1 MKNPSKKHL
10 AIAGASLLSIAAT
23 CGVAFAFAER
33 ESVTHGPNGKLA
45 SAVMQAFPNTK
56 VTGVDCNTGPGKLCE
71 VVAGRNVFYATKD
84 ARYIVI
90 GQVIDLKD
98 KVDLTS
104 RRLQELAA
112 IGNVE
117 DKLNGLGS
125 APSPGN
131 AAQAAAPAAA
141 AGGPTAAVGGPIINV
156 TLPKGNAVIHNP
168 GGALKLTVFADYNC
182 GYCHKLFEELK
193 ARKDIEITEYPIA
206 ILGAESE
213 TKAKRV

>member
-1 MKNPSKKHL
+1 DANL
-10 AIAGASLLSIAAT
+10 AAA
-23 CGVAFAFAER
+23 
-33 ESVTHGPNGKLA
+33 VTK
-45 SAVMQAFPNTK
+45 AFPNTK
-56 VTGVDCNTGPGKLCE
+56 VTGVDCKSGPGKLCE

-84 ARYIVI
+84 GRYIVI

-125 APSPGN
+125 APSPVIG
-131 AAQAAAPAAA
+131 AQAAAAPPPG
-141 AGGPTAAVGGPIINV
+141 AGPSAAVGGPVINV
-156 TLPKGNAVIHNP
+156 TLPKANAVIHNP

-213 TKAKRV
+213 AKAKRVLCAPDRVQAASALYY